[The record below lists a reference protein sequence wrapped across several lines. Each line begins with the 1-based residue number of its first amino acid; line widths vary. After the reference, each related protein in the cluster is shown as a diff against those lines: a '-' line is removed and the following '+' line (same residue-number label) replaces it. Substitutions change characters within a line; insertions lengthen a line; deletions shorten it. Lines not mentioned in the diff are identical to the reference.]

1 MLKFD
6 LLKYTT
12 HAAIGYGAFL
22 AYDTLVLGYKL
33 DGGFAYSDAGSFAM
47 SSVIAYFSYEI
58 LSSVVPY
65 LNENNLLGMIS
76 YPLLTGIVYMYLFDY
91 MVRPSFSSNRDNVN
105 LVLMGAVSCL
115 VLNYA
120 SNPIMSLFGVNTY

>member
-33 DGGFAYSDAGSFAM
+33 DGGFAYSDASSFAM

-76 YPLLTGIVYMYLFDY
+76 YPLLTGIVYSYVYDMNTGRRYGGI
-91 MVRPSFSSNRDNVN
+91 RD
-105 LVLMGAVSCL
+105 M
-115 VLNYA
+115 
-120 SNPIMSLFGVNTY
+120 